1 MTKKLALVRDDA
13 ALSCV
18 NPFWG
23 TAIDGNAEQTMA

>member
-1 MTKKLALVRDDA
+1 MTKKLAVMRDDA

-23 TAIDGNAEQTMA
+23 TVIDGNADQTMA